1 MTQTLPTEQAR
12 RIISALFQPSPCT
25 LKNSSFLW
33 YDVVSSVEDH
43 KALTA

>member
-1 MTQTLPTEQAR
+1 MNQTLPTEQAR